1 MNCGQQPEHT
11 VHAMHQCS
19 LANGVLQKLEASLTN
34 TLDDDIPLSID
45 AVLFHHLP
53 NSLSKQE
60 KKNIMDVIMIFKHII
75 YKLRFRENTVRFP
88 TVKLVLISMI
98 LELHKL
104 ISLKNKNGEMTDIL
118 ELVTSKLKQEINW
131 AP

>member
-1 MNCGQQPEHT
+1 MLHIASGKGCE
-11 VHAMHQCS
+11 
-19 LANGVLQKLEASLTN
+19 EAFK
-34 TLDDDIPLSID
+34 PL
-45 AVLFHHLP
+45 L
-53 NSLSKQE
+53 E
-60 KKNIMDVIMIFKHII
+60 KKNIIDVIMIFKHII

-118 ELVTSKLKQEINW
+118 ETVTSKLKQEINW